1 MKQFTFRKAEHLC
14 RKKEIDALFNQAHQS
29 VRVFP
34 VLAVFQQVERAS
46 GAPVQLL
53 LSVSKRRFKR
63 AVRRNR
69 TKRLLREA
77 YRRQKHL
84 LQYTPAPGR
93 GLNVA
98 FVWLSDALMSQAQV
112 DVAVAQVLERMSA
125 ALQPEGDTGS
135 VAAVP
140 DGQP

>member
-1 MKQFTFRKAEHLC
+1 MRLTVKQFTFSKAEHLC
-14 RKKEIDALFNQAHQS
+14 SKKEIDALFSQPHQS

-34 VLAVFQQVERAS
+34 VLAVFQEVDRTS

-84 LQYTPAPGR
+84 LRYQPAPGR

-98 FVWLSDALMSQAQV
+98 FMWLSDALMTQAQV
-112 DVAVAQVLERMSA
+112 DAAVAQVLERMSA
-125 ALQPEGDTGS
+125 ACQP
-135 VAAVP
+135 V
-140 DGQP
+140 

>member
-1 MKQFTFRKAEHLC
+1 MRLTVEQFTFRKAEHLC
-14 RKKEIDALFNQAHQS
+14 SKKEIDALFSQPHQS

-34 VLAVFQQVERAS
+34 VLAVFQEVDRTS

-84 LQYTPAPGR
+84 LRYQPAPGR

-98 FVWLSDALMSQAQV
+98 FMWLSDALMTQAQV
-112 DVAVAQVLERMSA
+112 DAAVAQVLERMSA
-125 ALQPEGDTGS
+125 ACQP
-135 VAAVP
+135 V
-140 DGQP
+140 

>member
-1 MKQFTFRKAEHLC
+1 MRLIVKQFTFRKAEHLC
-14 RKKEIDALFNQAHQS
+14 SKKEIDALFSQSHQS

-34 VLAVFQQVERAS
+34 VLAVFQEVDRTS

-84 LQYTPAPGR
+84 LRYQPSPGR

-98 FVWLSDALMSQAQV
+98 FMWLSDALMTQAQV
-112 DVAVAQVLERMSA
+112 DAAVAQVLERMSA
-125 ALQPEGDTGS
+125 ACQP
-135 VAAVP
+135 V
-140 DGQP
+140 

>member
-14 RKKEIDALFNQAHQS
+14 SKKEIDALFSQSHQS

-34 VLAVFQQVERAS
+34 VLAVFQEVDRTS

-84 LQYTPAPGR
+84 LRYQPAPGR

-98 FVWLSDALMSQAQV
+98 FMWLSDALMTQAQV
-112 DVAVAQVLERMSA
+112 DAAVAQVLERMSA
-125 ALQPEGDTGS
+125 ACQP
-135 VAAVP
+135 V
-140 DGQP
+140 

>member
-1 MKQFTFRKAEHLC
+1 MRLTVKQFTFRKAEHLC
-14 RKKEIDALFNQAHQS
+14 SKKEIDALFSQSHQS

-34 VLAVFQQVERAS
+34 VLAVFQEVDRTS

-84 LQYTPAPGR
+84 LCYQPAPGR

-98 FVWLSDALMSQAQV
+98 FMWLSDALMTQAQV
-112 DVAVAQVLERMSA
+112 DAAVAQVLERMSA
-125 ALQPEGDTGS
+125 ACQP
-135 VAAVP
+135 V
-140 DGQP
+140 

>member
-1 MKQFTFRKAEHLC
+1 MRFSASRISPCVCFPCWLFSGSRPYFR
-14 RKKEIDALFNQAHQS
+14 S
-29 VRVFP
+29 
-34 VLAVFQQVERAS
+34 
-46 GAPVQLL
+46 PVQLL

-84 LQYTPAPGR
+84 LRYQPAPGR

-98 FVWLSDALMSQAQV
+98 FMWLSDALMTQAQV
-112 DVAVAQVLERMSA
+112 DAAVAQVLERMSA
-125 ALQPEGDTGS
+125 ACQP
-135 VAAVP
+135 V
-140 DGQP
+140 

>member
-1 MKQFTFRKAEHLC
+1 MRLTVKQFTFRKAEHLC
-14 RKKEIDALFNQAHQS
+14 RKKEIDALFSQPHQS

-34 VLAVFQQVERAS
+34 VLAVFQEVDRTS

-69 TKRLLREA
+69 TKRILREA

-84 LQYTPAPGR
+84 LHYQPAPGR

-98 FVWLSDALMSQAQV
+98 FMWLSDALMTQAQV
-112 DVAVAQVLERMSA
+112 DAAVAQVLERMSA
-125 ALQPEGDTGS
+125 ACQP
-135 VAAVP
+135 V
-140 DGQP
+140 

>member
-14 RKKEIDALFNQAHQS
+14 SKKEIDALFSQPHQS

-34 VLAVFQQVERAS
+34 VLAVFQEVDRTS

-84 LQYTPAPGR
+84 LHYQPAPGR

-98 FVWLSDALMSQAQV
+98 FMWLSDALMTQAQV
-112 DVAVAQVLERMSA
+112 DAAVAQVLERMSA
-125 ALQPEGDTGS
+125 ACQP
-135 VAAVP
+135 V
-140 DGQP
+140 

>member
-1 MKQFTFRKAEHLC
+1 MRLTVKQFTFRKAEHLC
-14 RKKEIDALFNQAHQS
+14 SKKEIDALFSQPHQS

-34 VLAVFQQVERAS
+34 VLAVFQEVDRTS

-84 LQYTPAPGR
+84 LRYQPAPGR

-98 FVWLSDALMSQAQV
+98 FMWLSDALMTQAQV
-112 DVAVAQVLERMSA
+112 DAAVAQVLERMSA
-125 ALQPEGDTGS
+125 ACQP
-135 VAAVP
+135 VKP
-140 DGQP
+140 L

>member
-14 RKKEIDALFNQAHQS
+14 SKKEIDALFSQPHQS

-34 VLAVFQQVERAS
+34 VLAVFQEVDRTS

-84 LQYTPAPGR
+84 LRYQPAPGR

-98 FVWLSDALMSQAQV
+98 FMWLSDALMTQAQV
-112 DVAVAQVLERMSA
+112 DAAVAQVLERMSA
-125 ALQPEGDTGS
+125 ACQP
-135 VAAVP
+135 V
-140 DGQP
+140 

>member
-1 MKQFTFRKAEHLC
+1 MQQ
-14 RKKEIDALFNQAHQS
+14 KEIDALFSQPHQS

-34 VLAVFQQVERAS
+34 VLAVFQEVDRTS

-84 LQYTPAPGR
+84 LRYQPAPGR

-98 FVWLSDALMSQAQV
+98 FMWLSDALMTQAQV
-112 DVAVAQVLERMSA
+112 DAAVAQVLERMSA
-125 ALQPEGDTGS
+125 ACQP
-135 VAAVP
+135 V
-140 DGQP
+140 

>member
-14 RKKEIDALFNQAHQS
+14 SKKEIDALFSQPHQS

-34 VLAVFQQVERAS
+34 VLAVFQEVDRTS

-84 LQYTPAPGR
+84 LCYQPAPGR

-98 FVWLSDALMSQAQV
+98 FMWLSDALMTQAQV
-112 DVAVAQVLERMSA
+112 DAAVAQVLERMSA
-125 ALQPEGDTGS
+125 ACQP
-135 VAAVP
+135 V
-140 DGQP
+140 

>member
-1 MKQFTFRKAEHLC
+1 MRLTVKQFTFRKAEHFC
-14 RKKEIDALFNQAHQS
+14 SKKEIDALFGQPHQS

-34 VLAVFQQVERAS
+34 VLAVFQEVDRTS

-84 LQYTPAPGR
+84 LRYQPAPGR

-98 FVWLSDALMSQAQV
+98 FMWLSDALMTQAQV
-112 DVAVAQVLERMSA
+112 DAAVAQVLERMSA
-125 ALQPEGDTGS
+125 ACQP
-135 VAAVP
+135 V
-140 DGQP
+140 

>member
-1 MKQFTFRKAEHLC
+1 MQQ
-14 RKKEIDALFNQAHQS
+14 KEIDALFGQPHQS

-34 VLAVFQQVERAS
+34 VLAVFQEVDRTS

-84 LQYTPAPGR
+84 LRYQPAPGR

-98 FVWLSDALMSQAQV
+98 FMWLSDALMTQAQV
-112 DVAVAQVLERMSA
+112 DAAVAQVLERMSA
-125 ALQPEGDTGS
+125 ACQP
-135 VAAVP
+135 V
-140 DGQP
+140 

>member
-1 MKQFTFRKAEHLC
+1 MRLTVKQFTFRKAEHLC
-14 RKKEIDALFNQAHQS
+14 SKKEIDVLFSQPHQS

-34 VLAVFQQVERAS
+34 VLAVFQEVDRTS

-84 LQYTPAPGR
+84 LRYQPAPGR

-98 FVWLSDALMSQAQV
+98 FMWLSDALMTQAQV
-112 DVAVAQVLERMSA
+112 DAAMAQVLERMSA
-125 ALQPEGDTGS
+125 ACQP
-135 VAAVP
+135 V
-140 DGQP
+140 

>member
-14 RKKEIDALFNQAHQS
+14 SKKEIDALFSQPHQS

-34 VLAVFQQVERAS
+34 VLAVFQEVDRTS

-84 LQYTPAPGR
+84 LRYQPAPGR

-98 FVWLSDALMSQAQV
+98 FMWLSDALMTQAQV
-112 DVAVAQVLERMSA
+112 DAAVAQVMERMSA
-125 ALQPEGDTGS
+125 ACQP
-135 VAAVP
+135 V
-140 DGQP
+140 

>member
-14 RKKEIDALFNQAHQS
+14 SKKEIDALFSQPHQS

-34 VLAVFQQVERAS
+34 VLAVFQEVDRTS

-84 LQYTPAPGR
+84 LHYQPAPGR

-98 FVWLSDALMSQAQV
+98 FMWLSDALMNQAQV
-112 DVAVAQVLERMSA
+112 DAAVAQVLERMSA
-125 ALQPEGDTGS
+125 ACQP
-135 VAAVP
+135 V
-140 DGQP
+140 

>member
-1 MKQFTFRKAEHLC
+1 MRLTVKQFTFRKAEHLC
-14 RKKEIDALFNQAHQS
+14 SKKEIDALFSQPHQS

-34 VLAVFQQVERAS
+34 VLAVFQEVDRTS

-84 LQYTPAPGR
+84 LRYQLAPGR

-98 FVWLSDALMSQAQV
+98 FMWLSDALMTQAQV
-112 DVAVAQVLERMSA
+112 DAAVAQVLERMSA
-125 ALQPEGDTGS
+125 ACQP
-135 VAAVP
+135 V
-140 DGQP
+140 

>member
-1 MKQFTFRKAEHLC
+1 MRLTVEQFTFRKAEHLC
-14 RKKEIDALFNQAHQS
+14 SKKEIDALFSQPHQS

-34 VLAVFQQVERAS
+34 VLAVFQEVDRTS

-84 LQYTPAPGR
+84 LHYQPAPGR

-98 FVWLSDALMSQAQV
+98 FMWLSDALMTQAQV
-112 DVAVAQVLERMSA
+112 DAAVAQVLERMSA
-125 ALQPEGDTGS
+125 ACQP
-135 VAAVP
+135 V
-140 DGQP
+140 